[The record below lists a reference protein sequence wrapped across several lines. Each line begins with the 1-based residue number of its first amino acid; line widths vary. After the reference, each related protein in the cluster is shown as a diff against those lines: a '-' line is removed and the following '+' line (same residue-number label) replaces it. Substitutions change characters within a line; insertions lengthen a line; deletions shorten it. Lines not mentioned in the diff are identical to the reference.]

1 MSTSSVTCSAHGI
14 GPAPNAPPPDGYGGT
29 PGTGVR
35 HALVVDDE
43 ALIRWSVAATLTD
56 LGLVVEQAGDGASA
70 LRAVEGA
77 AVVFD
82 VVVVDLRLPDVND
95 LTLLEE
101 LRRRLPAATIVLMTA
116 FGSPEIVAGA
126 QRLGVRGVLDKPF
139 ELAEL
144 AALVGQGG
152 GFIS

>member
-1 MSTSSVTCSAHGI
+1 M
-14 GPAPNAPPPDGYGGT
+14 
-29 PGTGVR
+29 
-35 HALVVDDE
+35 
-43 ALIRWSVAATLTD
+43 
-56 LGLVVEQAGDGASA
+56 
-70 LRAVEGA
+70 
-77 AVVFD
+77 VFD

-152 GFIS
+152 GSIS